1 MKFNK
6 LNLIFSVL
14 VAMILG
20 SSLCCNGNTVRMAN
34 IDYVQ
39 AGTGQKIKYTFKYA
53 NMTMKY
59 HILNETDID
68 ETVFKFIWNY
78 SNDEEKSKGHEIV
91 EAAQNDFEELREDW
105 GFVLV
110 FFGKHIT
117 QLKFY
122 KKTEFGSAYT
132 IEFMQKGVPVQLQ
145 FQIKAGEPNA
155 EEFHTIIQTIIDKR
169 QQKEYLNF
177 LQE

>member
-1 MKFNK
+1 MKFLK
-6 LNLIFSVL
+6 FYIILSV
-14 VAMILG
+14 VAVMMLG
-20 SSLCCNGNTVRMAN
+20 SLCCDGNTIRMAN

-39 AGTGQKIKYTFKYA
+39 SGTGQKIKYSFKYA

-59 HILNETDID
+59 HVLNETDID

-78 SNDEEKSKGHEIV
+78 SNDEEKLKGHEILL
-91 EAAQNDFEELREDW
+91 AAQNDFEELREDW

-110 FFGKHIT
+110 FFGKNIT

-132 IEFMQKGVPVQLQ
+132 IEFMQKGVPVQMQ

-155 EEFHTIIQTIIDKR
+155 EEFHNIIQKIIDQR
-169 QQKEYLNF
+169 QQKDYLNF

>member
-1 MKFNK
+1 MNK
-6 LNLIFSVL
+6 IKLILSVL
-14 VAMILG
+14 ATVLVLG
-20 SSLCCNGNTVRMAN
+20 DCCTGNYLRMAN

-39 AGTGQKIKYTFKYA
+39 AGTGKKVKYSFKYA

-59 HILNETDID
+59 HVLDETDID
-68 ETVFKFIWNY
+68 QTVFKFIWNY
-78 SNDEEKSKGHEIV
+78 SSDDEKNKGHEIV
-91 EAAQNDFEELREDW
+91 LAAQNDFEELREDW

-110 FFGKHIT
+110 FFGKHIN

-132 IEFMQKGVPVQLQ
+132 LEFLQKGVPVQIQL
-145 FQIKAGEPNA
+145 QIKAGEPNA
-155 EEFHTIIQTIIDKR
+155 EEFHSIIQKIVEKR
-169 QQKEYLNF
+169 QQKEFLNF